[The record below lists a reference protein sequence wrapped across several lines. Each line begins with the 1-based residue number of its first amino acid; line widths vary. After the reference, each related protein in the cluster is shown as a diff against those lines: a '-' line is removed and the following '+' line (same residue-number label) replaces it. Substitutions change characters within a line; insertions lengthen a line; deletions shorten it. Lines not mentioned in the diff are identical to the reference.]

1 MHLISGSIKPKEEN
15 IAKRSDRAD
24 HTSSDHYRFG
34 DLSDHYDQIDNH
46 ILGGKMKVKAFVV
59 ENGEVK
65 ELSGDIEYGL
75 RMFQESSEL
84 GERLEKAQVYFD
96 DHPED
101 DLLEMQIHYMRMYKS
116 ILDERIEQFI
126 KRR

>member
-1 MHLISGSIKPKEEN
+1 
-15 IAKRSDRAD
+15 
-24 HTSSDHYRFG
+24 
-34 DLSDHYDQIDNH
+34 
-46 ILGGKMKVKAFVV
+46 MKVKAFVV

-75 RMFQESSEL
+75 RMFQESTEL
-84 GERLEKAQVYFD
+84 GERLEKAQAYFD